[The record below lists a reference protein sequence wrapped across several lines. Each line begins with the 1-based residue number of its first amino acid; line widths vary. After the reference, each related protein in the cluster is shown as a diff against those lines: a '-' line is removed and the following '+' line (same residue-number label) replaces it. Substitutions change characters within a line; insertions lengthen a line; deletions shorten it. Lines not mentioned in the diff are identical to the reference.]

1 MKTIEMDNNENN
13 RNVAQMVS
21 NENNAATGRLGWG
34 VAQMVNTE
42 TLVDDYE
49 LDYEAAMWAAKLK

>member
-1 MKTIEMDNNENN
+1 
-13 RNVAQMVS
+13 
-21 NENNAATGRLGWG
+21 
-34 VAQMVNTE
+34 MVNTE